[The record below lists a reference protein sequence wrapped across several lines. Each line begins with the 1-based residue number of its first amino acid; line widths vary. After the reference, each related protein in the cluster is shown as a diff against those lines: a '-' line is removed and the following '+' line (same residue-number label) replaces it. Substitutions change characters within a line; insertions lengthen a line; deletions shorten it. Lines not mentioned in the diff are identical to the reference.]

1 MAVGLRTAWDAAPP
15 RLRQAAQDLAALRE
29 RDGVHLFGVRH
40 HSPACA
46 VAVAAL
52 IEEVR
57 PAVVLVEGPEEY
69 TRLLPALLDER
80 TVPPVAVLSLAGD
93 PADAAGG
100 GAHGA
105 GFYPL
110 ARYSPEWVALRAG
123 HALGAQLAFVD
134 SPWAARGPGEDDEHD
149 DPTAR
154 TVLAE
159 RHLAHSRTVA
169 RLAER
174 LGCRDHDELWDH
186 LFEAR
191 DTARLRDWR
200 ELTDDVFAW
209 AALARLDYEDEVL
222 LADGS
227 LDREARMSARVA
239 EHAARA
245 EGPVVVVTGA
255 FHTLALVEA
264 LTGSEHGE
272 AVVARRPEGGYG
284 DLADAPAWLVRYD
297 DERLDALRGYGAGMP
312 TPGYYDRLWAA
323 HHDAGGPAGAAN
335 GVLVDVGRRASA
347 RGALV
352 SVAQSQAAVEHA
364 HRLAALRERP
374 WPCRTDL
381 LDAITS
387 CYVKDA
393 DDLDAA
399 GDRPLGLAVA
409 EVFAGRAL
417 GDVPPGGAAPP
428 LVEEARSR
436 ARALRLDVSDSVPR
450 TVRLDARRRAAHRDR
465 RRFLALCAF
474 LDLGFARRVSG
485 PDHVAGRGLGLVLEE
500 WEYAWTPLVEA
511 RLVELSHR
519 GAALEAVAV
528 ALLDDARDRA
538 REERSSDAVAR
549 LVAQCV
555 VVGLPDRLPP
565 LVALVRSTLDVDP
578 SLASVVAGMRRLVGL
593 WRARA
598 ELELGEHAEAL
609 LDLAEQ
615 GLATAAYLV
624 PDLAA
629 ADEATQDDALTSLV
643 ALRSLVRDLRDAGR
657 DGTGSAAESVA
668 RALAHVR
675 EDDDASP
682 AVRGALTAFAAVDDE
697 LDDEPGGDGLVTR
710 VRAHLAPGADPVAA
724 TAFLAGVMRAAP
736 DLLLH
741 TPEMF
746 DAVDDGLR
754 GLDEDAF
761 RAVLPDLRRAFTW
774 LRPTETHRLAERV
787 AARTGTSA
795 AALDRHVDVTEDDL
809 RAGLLVERE
818 LVAVL
823 ERDGLGA
830 WARGGA
836 S

>member
-1 MAVGLRTAWDAAPP
+1 MAVALRAAWDAAPA
-15 RLRQAAQDLAALRE
+15 RLTRAAQDLVALRE
-29 RDGVHLFGVRH
+29 RDGVHLVGVRH

-52 IEEVR
+52 VEEVR
-57 PAVVLVEGPEEY
+57 PSAVLVEGPEEY

-93 PADAAGG
+93 PGDGG
-100 GAHGA
+100 GSRGA

-123 HALGAQLAFVD
+123 HAAGAELAFVD
-134 SPWAARGPGEDDEHD
+134 SPWGEREAGAADDGAGA
-149 DPTAR
+149 TGR

-159 RHLAHSRTVA
+159 RQLAHSRTVA

-191 DTARLRDWR
+191 ETARLRDWR
-200 ELTDDVFAW
+200 ELADDVFAW
-209 AALARLDYEDEVL
+209 AALARLDYEEEAL
-222 LADGS
+222 AADGS
-227 LDREARMSARVA
+227 LDREARMSARIA
-239 EHAARA
+239 EHAATA
-245 EGPVVVVTGA
+245 AGPVVVVTGA

-264 LTGSEHGE
+264 LAGSPHGE
-272 AVVARRPEGGYG
+272 AVVSRRPAGGYG
-284 DLADAPAWLVRYD
+284 ALADAPAWLVRYD

-312 TPGYYDRLWAA
+312 APGYYDRLWAA
-323 HHDAGGPAGAAN
+323 HHDAGGPAAAAN
-335 GVLVDVGRRASA
+335 AVLVDVGRGASA

-381 LDAITS
+381 VDAITS

-399 GDRPLGLAVA
+399 GERPLGLAVA

-417 GDVPPGGAAPP
+417 GDVAPGGAAPP
-428 LVEEARSR
+428 LVEEARAR
-436 ARALRLDVSDSVPR
+436 ARALRLDVSDAVPR
-450 TVRLDARRRAAHRDR
+450 TVRLDARRRPAHRDR

-474 LDLGFARRVSG
+474 LELGFARRVSG

-500 WEYAWTPLVEA
+500 WEHAWTPLVEA

-519 GAALEAVAV
+519 GATLEAVAV
-528 ALLDDARDRA
+528 TLLDDARERA

-555 VVGLPDRLPP
+555 VVGLTDRLPP
-565 LVALVRSTLDVDP
+565 LVALVRATLDVDP
-578 SLASVVAGMRRLVGL
+578 SLSSVVGGMRRLAGL

-598 ELELGEHAEAL
+598 ELELGEQGESL

-629 ADEATQDDALTSLV
+629 ADETTQDEALASLV
-643 ALRSLVRDLRDAGR
+643 ALRSLVRDVRDAGR
-657 DGTGSAAESVA
+657 DGPTAAAGAVA
-668 RALAHVR
+668 RALAQVR
-675 EDDDASP
+675 EQDDASP
-682 AVRGALTAFAAVDDE
+682 AVRGALTAFAVVDGD
-697 LDDEPGGDGLVTR
+697 LRDDDLVAR
-710 VRAHLAPGADPVAA
+710 VRAHLAPGADPVTA
-724 TAFLAGVMRAAP
+724 TAFLGGVLRAAP

-746 DAVDDGLR
+746 DAVDEGLR
-754 GLDEDAF
+754 HLDEDAF

-795 AALDRHVDVTEDDL
+795 AALDRRVAVTEDDL
-809 RAGLLVERE
+809 RTGLLVERE

-823 ERDGLGA
+823 GRDGLGA
-830 WARGGA
+830 WAAGGA
-836 S
+836 R

>member
-1 MAVGLRTAWDAAPP
+1 MAVDLRASWGAAPE
-15 RLRQAAQDLAALRE
+15 RLRQAAHDLAVLRE

-52 IEEVR
+52 VAEVR
-57 PAVVLVEGPEEY
+57 PAAVLVEGPEEY
-69 TRLLPALLDER
+69 THLLPALLDEG
-80 TVPPVAVLSLAGD
+80 TVPPVAVLSLDGAGQ
-93 PADAAGG
+93 GVS
-100 GAHGA
+100 HGA

-110 ARYSPEWVALRAG
+110 ARYSPEWVAIRAG
-123 HALGAQLAFVD
+123 HAVGAALAFVD
-134 SPWAARGPGEDDEHD
+134 TPWGARSSDEHD
-149 DPTAR
+149 DDGPGAR

-169 RLAER
+169 RIAER

-191 DTARLRDWR
+191 ETARLRDWR
-200 ELTDDVFAW
+200 ELADDVFAW
-209 AALARLDYEDEVL
+209 AALARLDYEDEALV
-222 LADGS
+222 ADGS
-227 LDREARMSARVA
+227 LDREARMSARTA
-239 EHAARA
+239 EHVARA
-245 EGPVVVVTGA
+245 DGPVVVVTGA

-264 LTGSEHGE
+264 LVGSPHGE
-272 AVVARRPEGGYG
+272 PVVARRPADGYG

-312 TPGYYDRLWAA
+312 TPGYYDRLWEA
-323 HHDAGGPAGAAN
+323 HHDPAGPAGAATSA
-335 GVLVDVGRRASA
+335 LVDVGRGASA

-387 CYVKDA
+387 CYVKDP
-393 DDLDAA
+393 DDLGTA

-417 GDVPPGGAAPP
+417 GDVAPGGAAPP

-436 ARALRLDVSDSVPR
+436 ARTLRLDVSDSATR

-465 RRFLALCAF
+465 RRFLELCAF
-474 LDLGFARRVSG
+474 LGLGFARRVSG

-500 WEYAWTPLVEA
+500 WECAWTPLVEA

-519 GAALEAVAV
+519 GPTLDAV
-528 ALLDDARDRA
+528 ALALLDEARDQA
-538 REERSSDAVAR
+538 REERSSDAVAG
-549 LVAQCV
+549 LVARCV
-555 VVGLPDRLPP
+555 VVGLADRLGP
-565 LVALVRSTLDVDP
+565 LVALVRATLDVDP
-578 SLASVVAGMRRLVGL
+578 SLASVVAALRRLVGL

-598 ELELGEHAEAL
+598 ELELDEHADAL
-609 LDLAEQ
+609 LDLVEQ

-629 ADEATQDDALTSLV
+629 ADEATQDGALASLV
-643 ALRSLVRDLRDAGR
+643 ALRSLVREVRDAGR
-657 DGTGSAAESVA
+657 AGPATAAGSLE
-668 RALAHVR
+668 RALVRVR
-675 EDDDASP
+675 EDDEASP
-682 AVRGALTAFAAVDDE
+682 AVRGALTAFAAVDDV
-697 LDDEPGGDGLVTR
+697 LGDDELVAR

-724 TAFLAGVMRAAP
+724 TAFLGGVLRAAP

-746 DAVDDGLR
+746 EAVDAGLR
-754 GLDEDAF
+754 ALDEDAF

-774 LRPTETHRLAERV
+774 LRPTETSRLAGRV
-787 AARTGTSA
+787 ASRTGGRA
-795 AALDRHVDVTEDDL
+795 DELDRHVALTEDDL
-809 RAGLLVERE
+809 RTGLLVERE
-818 LVAVL
+818 LVSVL

-830 WARGGA
+830 WTGPGRGRDGA
-836 S
+836 E

>member
-1 MAVGLRTAWDAAPP
+1 MAVDLRAAWETAPD
-15 RLRQAAQDLAALRE
+15 RLRKAAHDLALLRE

-52 IEEVR
+52 VAEVR

-69 TRLLPALLDER
+69 THLLPALLDER

-93 PADAAGG
+93 PGG
-100 GAHGA
+100 GADGGPRGA

-110 ARYSPEWVALRAG
+110 ARYSPEWVALRSG
-123 HALGAQLAFVD
+123 HAVGATLAFVD
-134 SPWAARGPGEDDEHD
+134 TPWGARSPGAGDGDDGPG
-149 DPTAR
+149 AR

-169 RLAER
+169 SIARR

-191 DTARLRDWR
+191 ETARLRDWR
-200 ELTDDVFAW
+200 ELADDVFAW
-209 AALARLDYEDEVL
+209 AALARLDYEDEAL

-227 LDREARMSARVA
+227 LDREARMSARTA
-239 EHAARA
+239 EHVARA
-245 EGPVVVVTGA
+245 DGPVLVVTGA

-264 LTGSEHGE
+264 LVGSPHGA
-272 AVVARRPEGGYG
+272 AVTARRPADGYG
-284 DLADAPAWLVRYD
+284 EVADAPAWLVRYD

-323 HHDAGGPAGAAN
+323 HHDPAGPAGAATSA
-335 GVLVDVGRRASA
+335 LVDVGRGASA

-364 HRLAALRERP
+364 HGLAALRERP

-387 CYVKDA
+387 CYVKDP

-417 GDVPPGGAAPP
+417 GDVAPGGAAPP

-436 ARALRLDVSDSVPR
+436 ARALRLDVSDSARR

-465 RRFLALCAF
+465 RRFLELSAF
-474 LDLGFARRVSG
+474 LGLGLARRVSG

-519 GAALEAVAV
+519 GATLEAVALV
-528 ALLDDARDRA
+528 LLDDARERA

-555 VVGLPDRLPP
+555 VMGLADRLGP
-565 LVALVRSTLDVDP
+565 LVALVRATLDVDP

-598 ELELGEHAEAL
+598 ELEPGEHADAL
-609 LDLAEQ
+609 LDLVEQ

-629 ADEATQDDALTSLV
+629 ADDATQDAALASIV
-643 ALRSLVRDLRDAGR
+643 ALRSLVRDVRDAGR
-657 DGTGSAAESVA
+657 GGPGSAAEPVG
-668 RALAHVR
+668 RALLRVR
-675 EDDDASP
+675 EDEAASP
-682 AVRGALTAFAAVDDE
+682 AVRGALTAFAAVDDV
-697 LDDEPGGDGLVTR
+697 LDDDALVAR
-710 VRAHLAPGADPVAA
+710 VRAHLAPGADPVAG
-724 TAFLAGVMRAAP
+724 TAFLGGVMRAAP

-746 DAVDDGLR
+746 EAVDSGLR
-754 GLDEDAF
+754 ALDEDAF

-774 LRPTETHRLAERV
+774 LRPTETNRLAQRV
-787 AARTGTSA
+787 ASSTGARA
-795 AALDRHVDVTEDDL
+795 DELDRYVSLTEEDL
-809 RAGLLVERE
+809 RTGLLVEHE
-818 LVAVL
+818 LVSVL
-823 ERDGLGA
+823 ERDGLAA
-830 WARGGA
+830 WTGPGRDGE